1 MIRTYISTALRWKE
15 HQIPQAGVASPPSCC
30 REATPGLA
38 LSPQGKPVPAL
49 RFQVQGTGSHV
60 SRVAP
65 SMLSSQSCLCSFFPS
80 EKCNL
85 GGPGFL
91 VLPARSQAPEVLVYD
106 LPRRCGHVPLAAL
119 SHPGQGVLSHILWNK
134 TGAPCLRATHRGR
147 SQVPKRASLE
157 QGHMS

>member
-38 LSPQGKPVPAL
+38 LSPQGKLVPAL

-60 SRVAP
+60 SRVAA
-65 SMLSSQSCLCSFFPS
+65 SMLSSQSCLSSFFPS

-91 VLPARSQAPEVLVYD
+91 VTSQEPGPRSWSVTSPEGVDTSLLLPSATQGKGYCHTSYGT
-106 LPRRCGHVPLAAL
+106 RRGPHA
-119 SHPGQGVLSHILWNK
+119 
-134 TGAPCLRATHRGR
+134 
-147 SQVPKRASLE
+147 
-157 QGHMS
+157 